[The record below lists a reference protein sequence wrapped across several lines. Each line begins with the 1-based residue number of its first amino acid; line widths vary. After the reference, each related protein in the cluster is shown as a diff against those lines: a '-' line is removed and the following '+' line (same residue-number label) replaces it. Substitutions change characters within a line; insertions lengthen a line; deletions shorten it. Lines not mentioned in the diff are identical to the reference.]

1 MQMLKVGSI
10 HDTQSAEIAI
20 KDPTTGKKLATV
32 TMAGPEHP
40 KRKAIEF
47 SKQRRMITALAR
59 SGKIENIDPVELEQD
74 KIDLLVAC
82 TLAWDGIADAK
93 GEPIPCTAENAR
105 TLYSAD
111 GHGWL
116 RKSLYEA
123 MDERDRFI
131 ASSAAA

>member
-1 MQMLKVGSI
+1 MLKIGSI
-10 HDTQSAEIAI
+10 VDTQSADITI
-20 KDPTTGKKLATV
+20 KDPATGKRLATV
-32 TMAGPEHP
+32 TIAGPEHP

-59 SGKIENIDPVELEQD
+59 TGKIEITDPVEQEQD

-82 TLAWDGIADAK
+82 TLAWADIADAG
-93 GEPIPCTAENAR
+93 GEPILCTAENAR
-105 TLYSAD
+105 KLYSAE

-116 RKSLYEA
+116 RKVLYDA

-131 ASSAAA
+131 DSFATT